1 MKKVVVAS
9 LLAVASVAVGG
20 RSMVAQPQENTGA
33 AAQSSGG
40 IQMSPAE
47 YKAYNDAISQTN
59 PQAKAS
65 ALESYLT
72 AYPNSQVKAAT
83 LQNLMITYSGFD
95 AAKTLSTAD
104 KLLQVDPDNLR
115 ALTFETFFHKQDA
128 DKATD
133 PAAKQ
138 AALDSAAS
146 FAQKGLNAA
155 KPKEMNQADFDK
167 LKQSVS
173 PSLYGAIAADAAAK
187 KDMKTAITNYTEEL
201 KAAPPAATTTP
212 GPILQDTYELG
223 LAYWQSTPPDYLNC
237 TWFTARAAA
246 FAPEPY
252 KSEFLKVAT
261 YCYKRYHGNSDGYD
275 AAVAGVQSS
284 LFPPSTWAAT
294 VKPAPSPADV
304 VSQVIASTPDL
315 STLAI
320 SDKEF
325 ILQNGKPEDA
335 VKVWDTIK
343 GKSVELPDVTVVSAT
358 ENQIQAAVS
367 DDAVQSKTADFTFNM
382 KEPLKTVPTPG
393 TKITLSGTYSSY
405 TVGGQERGTATATP
419 ATPAPGAAAAPAT
432 PPATGATTPAAPAT
446 GTTTPPPAGT
456 AAPATPAAAPA
467 PGATPAAAPGPVMI
481 IMSDAAVSQPK
492 APARKPAPT
501 HHRTAPTHRRR

>member
-20 RSMVAQPQENTGA
+20 RSMVAQTQENTGA

-59 PQAKAS
+59 PQAKAA

-104 KLLQVDPDNLR
+104 KLLQVQPDNLR
-115 ALTFETFFHKQDA
+115 ALALESIFHKQEA

-138 AALDSAAS
+138 AALDQSAS
-146 FAQKGLNAA
+146 FAQKALSAA
-155 KPKEMNQADFDK
+155 KPADMNQADFDK
-167 LKQSVS
+167 LKESVT
-173 PSLYGAIAADAAAK
+173 PSLYSAIAADAAAK
-187 KDMKTAITNYTEEL
+187 KDMKTAIDNYTKEL

-212 GPILQDTYELG
+212 GAVLQDTYYLG
-223 LAYWQSTPPDYLNC
+223 LAYYQSTPPDYLNC

-261 YCYKRYHGNSDGYD
+261 YCYKKYHGNSDGYD
-275 AAVAGVQSS
+275 AAVAGVQSN
-284 LFPPSTWAAT
+284 LFPPPTWAAS
-294 VKPAPSPADV
+294 VKPAPSPADIV
-304 VSQVIASTPDL
+304 AQVIASTPDL

-335 VKVWDTIK
+335 AKVWDTIK

-358 ENQIQAAVS
+358 ENQIQASVS

-382 KEPLKTVPTPG
+382 KEPLKTVPAPG

-405 TVGGQERGTATATP
+405 TVGGQERGTAAATP
-419 ATPAPGAAAAPAT
+419 AAPGAAAAPTTAPTTGTTTT
-432 PPATGATTPAAPAT
+432 PPAESTA
-446 GTTTPPPAGT
+446 TPPPAGT
-456 AAPATPAAAPA
+456 ATPAAA
-467 PGATPAAAPGPVMI
+467 PAAAPGPVMI

-492 APARKPAPT
+492 APAKKPAAT
-501 HHRTAPTHRRR
+501 HHRTAPSHRRR